1 VGLLDLFKR
10 NKSTPTVGRHA
21 YRAQPVPPTAP
32 PSIGRPPPSPLP
44 SQPPTPPRRPARVE
58 PSAAPVP
65 PPRQTAPPATGRD
78 LWVPPGV
85 PVQVGSLTLPG
96 GMLYVGKDLRSA
108 NGQGV
113 EPALINPRLPVDHRR
128 PDWQGSTVGYWPSY
142 HGITAGARAAYLMWL
157 AGGRQEHAPISWVFL
172 FFYGLER
179 RVLVDAQKPGPARE
193 ELPIISAEV
202 ARLLDL
208 YGQNNSFRSYATSFL
223 GLLDLHAAATD
234 GGDAPERR
242 PERWRVPTRL
252 RTGLGGFA
260 AKGVPVPADWAL
272 AWAHY
277 HPEIYPRTPATRCP
291 AEFEALFLTRYA
303 ARHGAGLTIRA
314 TKESLRYDY
323 YPASAGI
330 GQAQLSTDLPDVLT
344 QAAPRAKLAAL
355 VEDCTNSLDAYSRY
369 LGRNPDGAG
378 TLAAIALLPP
388 ELVADAGGELA
399 RLAGFLEERLGGQPA
414 VLIDAAELLAFW
426 PTKTPGKVAKADA
439 VAIAQLLATRGV
451 GVEPDVRLGGPV
463 LAAASPAVLFR
474 TAPHQPTAA
483 SPEYAAAAVLL
494 HLAAAV
500 SIADGEVSDAETTHL
515 ARHLETAMHL
525 SHPERVRLQA
535 HLRWLLAGQVKLTGL
550 TKRLALL
557 DDAQREAI
565 GDFLTTVAAADG
577 HVSPSEITTLT
588 RIFKLLGLD
597 PASVYSRVHAATVGG
612 PANLGATAPV
622 TVRPATPGP
631 SGYSI
636 PPPPST
642 ESEAVAAAGESQAPQ
657 GVVRLD
663 QAAIAAKLAETAAV
677 SALLGSIFTE
687 EDPVPA
693 PATKQAPIA
702 SIAGLDGAHSGLLR
716 TLADR
721 SSWSRAEFEAECA
734 LLGLLPDGALDML
747 NEAAYDAVGDPV
759 TVGEDPITIDLD
771 VAQEMQA

>member
-1 VGLLDLFKR
+1 ML
-10 NKSTPTVGRHA
+10 
-21 YRAQPVPPTAP
+21 
-32 PSIGRPPPSPLP
+32 
-44 SQPPTPPRRPARVE
+44 PRRQPARPV
-58 PSAAPVP
+58 AA
-65 PPRQTAPPATGRD
+65 GSG

-85 PVQVGSLTLPG
+85 PAQIGSLTLPG
-96 GMLYVGKDLRSA
+96 GMLYIGKDLRSA

-142 HGITAGARAAYLMWL
+142 HGITAGARAAYLTWL
-157 AGGRQEHAPISWVFL
+157 SGGRQEPNAPISWVFL

-179 RVLVDAQKPGPARE
+179 RALVEAAKPGPARE

-202 ARLLDL
+202 SRLLEL
-208 YGQNNSFRSYATSFL
+208 YGGNNSFRSYATSFL
-223 GLLDLHAAATD
+223 GLLDLYQADAEA
-234 GGDAPERR
+234 GGAPERR
-242 PERWRVPTRL
+242 PEKWRIPMRL
-252 RTGLGGFA
+252 RTGLGEFA
-260 AKGVPVPADWAL
+260 ATGLPVPAEWAL

-291 AEFEALFLTRYA
+291 AEFEALFLRRYA

-314 TKESLRYDY
+314 TKSSLRYDY

-330 GQAQLSTDLPDVLT
+330 GQVQLSTNLPDVLT

-355 VEDCTNSLDAYSRY
+355 VEECTNSLDAYSRY

-378 TLAAIALLPP
+378 TLAATALLPP

-474 TAPHQPTAA
+474 TAAHQPTAA

-612 PANLGATAPV
+612 PANIGATAPV

-642 ESEAVAAAGESQAPQ
+642 ESESAAVAGESLAPQ

-663 QAAIAAKLAETAAV
+663 QAAVAAKLAETAAV
-677 SALLGSIFTE
+677 SALLGSIFTDDE
-687 EDPVPA
+687 PTPEPA
-693 PATKQAPIA
+693 AKQAPAA
-702 SIAGLDGAHSGLLR
+702 SIAGLDVAHSALLSA
-716 TLADR
+716 LAGR
-721 SSWSRAEFEAECA
+721 GSWSRAEFEAECSI
-734 LLGLLPDGALDML
+734 LGLLPDGALDTL
-747 NEAAYDAVGDPV
+747 NEAAYDTVGDPV
-759 TVGEDPITIDLD
+759 TAGEDPITIDLD